1 MAEAMICNA
10 CNKVNDNSEN
20 ALYDERIIT
29 KNYKLNSDKS
39 IECFGKVLTHAE
51 FLIAMGW
58 SLSAQSYPESSL
70 NRQAK
75 KELVMSH
82 VPYLAEHQYSDFENN
97 IIERLELESR
107 HFSLL
112 FNLGMCVEKEA
123 ME

>member
-1 MAEAMICNA
+1 MAEAMICND
-10 CNKVNDNSEN
+10 CYKVNDNSDN

-29 KNYKLNSDKS
+29 KNYKLNPDKS
-39 IECFGKVLTHAE
+39 IECFGRVLTHAE
-51 FLIAMGW
+51 FLIAMDW
-58 SLSAQSYPESSL
+58 SLSAQSYPEAPML
-70 NRQAK
+70 HQAK
-75 KELVMSH
+75 KELIMRNVK
-82 VPYLAEHQYSDFENN
+82 YLTAAQYSSFENN